1 MNLNQL
7 RFRAQKHWEGGCGA
21 VRPFARRHPERSRF
35 SGLAK
40 DLPFNRLVT
49 SAKHRPYLAVPSL
62 LRRGTGRLA
71 VFSLLSFPLLGLG
84 NPQAKPDASGTKS
97 TSAVPVSIQ
106 HIQILLDQG
115 APAVEIITTA
125 PVVPQINKSDDAM
138 RLVADF
144 PNTNMSVSEK
154 VVPIK
159 NRDLGALRLNLRN
172 TTPPMVHLEVDFHTP
187 LYYRWDSAGNRLR
200 VTFHEIH
207 KDDVPAAPTASAASP
222 EPSPLPVSAPA
233 DVAEFTHLVR
243 DEQLAP
249 GTSIT
254 ADDDT
259 VVLRLKRAGDVYV
272 CPQTSVSVVQART
285 GPDVTLAINNGGLET
300 HLALKNSADEV
311 VTPDFRILLRGPG
324 EFHYAI
330 RADTRGNTC
339 VRTLPGNTASAI
351 IYELM
356 GDGKY
361 EAQVRDQV
369 IFRDGKLSVEPT
381 VSRSQSVL
389 PVECGCPP
397 PSRLTLPSAKPEPQ
411 IAVGNSS
418 FERAAPVEGRPD
430 SGPTLAE
437 NSVGP
442 GAPTQPEA
450 GMEVPELPD
459 SLRQQPHVNVEASL
473 AFSPNPAEIAA
484 RHLPASSR
492 QLPSTFT
499 APLPPSPLPGRAP
512 EEHKTVFG
520 KIKNFFSRVF
530 Q

>member
-1 MNLNQL
+1 MNVTQL
-7 RFRAQKHWEGGCGA
+7 RFRTQEHLE
-21 VRPFARRHPERSRF
+21 ERSFERAARSLILF
-35 SGLAK
+35 LLLAI
-40 DLPFNRLVT
+40 
-49 SAKHRPYLAVPSL
+49 
-62 LRRGTGRLA
+62 
-71 VFSLLSFPLLGLG
+71 PLLGLD
-84 NPQAKPDASGTKS
+84 NPQAKSEASGTKS
-97 TSAVPVSIQ
+97 NSAVPVSIQ

-144 PNTNMSVSEK
+144 PNTNMSVSERD
-154 VVPIK
+154 VPIK
-159 NRDLGALRLNLRN
+159 NRDLGALRLSLRN
-172 TTPPMVHLEVDFHTP
+172 TTPPSVHLEVDFHTP

-207 KDDVPAAPTASAASP
+207 KDDAAAPTAPAAAP
-222 EPSPLPVSAPA
+222 ALSPLPVSAPA
-233 DVAEFTHLVR
+233 DVANFTHLVR
-243 DEQLAP
+243 QDQLAP

-259 VVLRLKRAGDVYV
+259 VVVRLKRTGDVYV
-272 CPQTSVSVVQART
+272 CPQTSVSVVEART

-300 HLALKNSADEV
+300 HLALKDSADEV

-330 RADTRGNTC
+330 HADTRGNTC

-361 EAQVRDQV
+361 EAQVSDQV

-397 PSRLTLPSAKPEPQ
+397 PSRLTLPSAKPESQ

-418 FERAAPVEGRPD
+418 SDRPASAEGHPD
-430 SGPTLAE
+430 PGPALAE
-437 NSVGP
+437 NSAGP
-442 GAPTQPEA
+442 SAPARPEA

-459 SLRQQPHVNVEASL
+459 SLRQQSHVNVEASL

-492 QLPSTFT
+492 QPPSTLP
-499 APLPPSPLPGRAP
+499 ALPLPPSTP

-530 Q
+530 H

>member
-1 MNLNQL
+1 MNLIQL
-7 RFRAQKHWEGGCGA
+7 RFRTQEHWEE
-21 VRPFARRHPERSRF
+21 RPFKRTA
-35 SGLAK
+35 
-40 DLPFNRLVT
+40 
-49 SAKHRPYLAVPSL
+49 
-62 LRRGTGRLA
+62 GRLT
-71 VFSLLSFPLLGLG
+71 VFLLLALPLLGLG
-84 NPQAKPDASGTKS
+84 SPQAKPDASGTKS
-97 TSAVPVSIQ
+97 NGAVPVSIQ

-125 PVVPQINKSDDAM
+125 PVVPQINKTDDAM
-138 RLVADF
+138 RLVVDL

-154 VVPIK
+154 VVPIR
-159 NRDLGALRLNLRN
+159 NRDLGALRLSLRN
-172 TTPPMVHLEVDFHTP
+172 TTPPSVHLEVDFHTP

-207 KDDVPAAPTASAASP
+207 KDDAAAAAATPA
-222 EPSPLPVSAPA
+222 PSPLPVSAPA
-233 DVAEFTHLVR
+233 DVADFTHLVR
-243 DEQLAP
+243 EDQLAP

-254 ADDDT
+254 ADDNT
-259 VVLRLKRAGDVYV
+259 VVLRLKRTGDVYV
-272 CPQTSVSVVQART
+272 CPQTSVSLVEART

-300 HLALKNSADEV
+300 HLALKDSADEV

-324 EFHYAI
+324 EFNYAI

-361 EAQVRDQV
+361 EAQVSDQV

-397 PSRLTLPSAKPEPQ
+397 PSRLTLPSARPEPQ

-418 FERAAPVEGRPD
+418 PDRAATAEGRPD
-430 SGPTLAE
+430 PGPTLAE
-437 NSVGP
+437 NSRGP
-442 GAPTQPEA
+442 GAPAQPEA

-492 QLPSTFT
+492 QLPSTLT
-499 APLPPSPLPGRAP
+499 ALPLPPSAP
-512 EEHKTVFG
+512 VEHKTVFG

-530 Q
+530 H